1 MAIRYFATNRAL
13 TNLGRAVSARNKRL
27 QLQRGGYYFVD
38 MDRYMAY
45 YLGEVETETMP
56 VEAIVGNDRDATA
69 GSSSDVIFGADFL
82 CHPKIGRIVVCVH
95 GFNVELFEA
104 FTWFRIL
111 TDSMRHVSGIG
122 ERIATCPADV
132 SPEAADGSMTAFIGF
147 SWPSDGNVLSYLSDQ
162 AEARATAPVFGNLL
176 VRLKALGKPVSL
188 VCHSMGNYMACHTL
202 KGLVN
207 EEFVP
212 VKVSRN
218 VKPLLQRGTKERG
231 TEQVRRRDWLIDVFV
246 MLAPDVERRH
256 VTKATGRGVESTYVG
271 PFYSG
276 LQHLVRRN
284 VNVYSR
290 YDSVLRVS
298 DVEKS
303 AREAGIGIL
312 SKVTLGLLDFQARNP
327 DYRWEKRLGE
337 APHPVTAPPNFVS
350 VNAIE
355 VAGRPIDHSD
365 HIDDTEI
372 AQKITSALE
381 II

>member
-13 TNLGRAVSARNKRL
+13 TNLGRAVSARNRRL

-45 YLGEVETETMP
+45 YLGEVEADTMP
-56 VEAIVGNDRDATA
+56 VEAIVGNDREAT
-69 GSSSDVIFGADFL
+69 GSSGDVIFGADFL
-82 CHPKIGRIVVCVH
+82 CHPKVGRIVVCVH

-111 TDSMRHVSGIG
+111 TDSMRHVKGIG
-122 ERIATCPADV
+122 ERIATCPTDISA
-132 SPEAADGSMTAFIGF
+132 EMADGSMTAFIGF
-147 SWPSDGNVLSYLSDQ
+147 SWPSDGRALSYLSDQ
-162 AEARATAPVFGNLL
+162 SEARATAPVFGNLL

-218 VKPLLQRGTKERG
+218 VRPLLQRGTKERG
-231 TEQVRRRDWLIDVFV
+231 TEQVRRDDWLIDVFV

-256 VTKATGRGVESTYVG
+256 VTKAKGRGVESTYVG

-290 YDSVLRVS
+290 YDSVLRIS
-298 DVEKS
+298 DIEKS
-303 AREAGIGIL
+303 TREAGIGIL
-312 SKVTLGLLDFQARNP
+312 SKITLGLLDFRERNP

-337 APHPVTAPPNFVS
+337 APHPVSAPPNFTS

-365 HIDDTEI
+365 HIDDTDI
-372 AQKITSALE
+372 AQKIASALE
-381 II
+381 I

>member
-13 TNLGRAVSARNKRL
+13 TNLGRAVNARNKRL

-56 VEAIVGNDRDATA
+56 VEAIVGNDRDAT
-69 GSSSDVIFGADFL
+69 GSSDDVIFGADFL

-104 FTWFRIL
+104 FTWFHIL
-111 TDSMRHVSGIG
+111 TDSMRHLNGIG
-122 ERIATCPADV
+122 ERIAVCPTDI
-132 SPEAADGSMTAFIGF
+132 STEAADGSMTAFIGF

-162 AEARATAPVFGNLL
+162 TEARATAPVFGNLL

-207 EEFVP
+207 EEFFP
-212 VKVSRN
+212 VKVSRK
-218 VKPLLQRGTKERG
+218 VKPLLQRGAKVG
-231 TEQVRRRDWLIDVFV
+231 KTEQVKRDDWLIDVFV

-256 VTKATGRGVESTYVG
+256 VTKARGRGVESTYVG

-276 LQHLVRRN
+276 LQHLARRN
-284 VNVYSR
+284 VNIYSR
-290 YDSVLRVS
+290 YDSALRVS

-303 AREAGIGIL
+303 AREAGIGVL
-312 SKVTLGLLDFQARNP
+312 SKITLGLLNFRERNP

-337 APHPVTAPPNFVS
+337 APHPVSAPPNFIS

-372 AQKITSALE
+372 AQKIASVLE
-381 II
+381 I

>member
-1 MAIRYFATNRAL
+1 MAIRYFATNRSL
-13 TNLGRAVSARNKRL
+13 TDLGRAVSARNRRL

-38 MDRYMAY
+38 MNRYMAH
-45 YLGEVETETMP
+45 YLGEVEADTMP
-56 VEAIVGNDRDATA
+56 VEAIVGNDREAT
-69 GSSSDVIFGADFL
+69 GSSADVIFGDNFL
-82 CHPKIGRIVVCVH
+82 RHPKVGRVVVCVH

-111 TDSMRHVSGIG
+111 TDSMRHVNGIG
-122 ERIATCPADV
+122 ERIATCPTDISA
-132 SPEAADGSMTAFIGF
+132 EMADGSMTAFIGF
-147 SWPSDGNVLSYLSDQ
+147 SWPSDGRVLSYLSDQ
-162 AEARATAPVFGNLL
+162 SEARATAPVLGNLL

-188 VCHSMGNYMACHTL
+188 VCHSMGNYVACHTL

-212 VKVSRN
+212 LKVSRSM
-218 VKPLLQRGTKERG
+218 KKRWLDRGAKEKE
-231 TEQVRRRDWLIDVFV
+231 TEQVRRDDWLIDVFV

-256 VTKATGRGVESTYVG
+256 ITKAKGRGVESTYVG
-271 PFYSG
+271 LFYSG

-290 YDSVLRVS
+290 YDSVLRIS
-298 DVEKS
+298 DIEKS
-303 AREAGIGIL
+303 TREAGIGIL
-312 SKVTLGLLDFQARNP
+312 SKITLGLLDFRERNP

-337 APHPVTAPPNFVS
+337 APHPVSAPPNFTS

-365 HIDDTEI
+365 HIDDTDI
-372 AQKITSALE
+372 AQKIASALE
-381 II
+381 I